1 VEPPGP
7 PREADLV
14 REDAAETTA
23 RPNGRNYWVAERRAQ
38 EFLRSWL
45 SPEQR
50 RQYDARRNF
59 EVVGSDTGKR
69 YRICKG
75 SVFNIQE
82 LNAEG
87 QQVRALCFTAEG
99 VATGDVNLAQKIAL
113 ETFESKVLEIAN
125 RSSGTTWH
133 EIEPQIEQPVE
144 EPRSLLQRISR
155 AAAPAIAYC
164 LIAAIVLV
172 AIISGIRTLVPA

>member
-1 VEPPGP
+1 MRQDELLEVDTTITKG
-7 PREADLV
+7 
-14 REDAAETTA
+14 AAGVK
-23 RPNGRNYWVAERRAQ
+23 PRRAQ
-38 EFLRSWL
+38 ELLYLWL

-59 EVVGSDTGKR
+59 EVAGSDTGKR

-113 ETFESKVLEIAN
+113 ETFESKALAIAN

-133 EIEPQIEQPVE
+133 EIEPQIEQPAD
-144 EPRSLLQRISR
+144 EPRSLLQNAQAPANRTARITIARISR
-155 AAAPAIAYC
+155 HGIA
-164 LIAAIVLV
+164 
-172 AIISGIRTLVPA
+172 

>member
-1 VEPPGP
+1 
-7 PREADLV
+7 
-14 REDAAETTA
+14 
-23 RPNGRNYWVAERRAQ
+23 VAERRAQ
-38 EFLRSWL
+38 ELLCSWL

-69 YRICKG
+69 YRICRG

-82 LNAEG
+82 LDAEG
-87 QQVRALCFTAEG
+87 RQVRALCFTADN

-113 ETFESKVLEIAN
+113 ETFESKALAIAN

-133 EIEPQIEQPVE
+133 QSEPQIEQPVK
-144 EPRSLLQRISR
+144 EPRPLLQWISR
-155 AAAPAIAYC
+155 AAAPAIACC

-172 AIISGIRTLVPA
+172 AVISGIHTFAPAWTMDAG